1 MKIVI
6 DCANGAGYK
15 SAPKILQNLVLK
27 FSVGI
32 NPNGLNINYKC
43 GSTHPEI
50 IKKFV
55 KKYKADIGIALDGDA
70 DRVIMCDEKSQII
83 DGDQI
88 IAMIA
93 KRWKRKKILKGGV
106 LEH

>member
-1 MKIVI
+1 MEQDTNRSKNNQRTW
-6 DCANGAGYK
+6 CSSYYSGCK
-15 SAPKILQNLVLK
+15 T
-27 FSVGI
+27 
-32 NPNGLNINYKC
+32 NGLNINYKC

-55 KKYKADIGIALDGDA
+55 KKHKADIGIALMVDA

-93 KRWKRKKILKGGV
+93 KRWREKNS
-106 LEH
+106 